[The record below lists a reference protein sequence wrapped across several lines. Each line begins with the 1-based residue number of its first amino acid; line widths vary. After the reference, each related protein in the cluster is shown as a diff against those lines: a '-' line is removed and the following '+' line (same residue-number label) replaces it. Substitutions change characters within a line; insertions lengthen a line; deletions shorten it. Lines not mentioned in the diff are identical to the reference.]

1 MDTWPLRRN
10 TAHPILQSLL
20 DVRAELGRGA
30 TREVYVEALATEF
43 RARRVAFERE
53 VPTDLWYRGQLLAA
67 RPTVAFVVE
76 HGSPLDVVA
85 SERLVAADEAATL
98 HHLRARGGGHGLVV
112 NFGAPRLQVRRV
124 HASAV
129 LSGDALA
136 PRGVGAAG
144 A

>member
-1 MDTWPLRRN
+1 METWPLRRN
-10 TAHPILQSLL
+10 PSHPILQSLL

-30 TREVYVEALATEF
+30 TRDVYVEALATEF
-43 RARRVAFERE
+43 RARRVAFERD
-53 VPTDLWYRGQLLAA
+53 VATDLWYRGQLLAA

-98 HHLRARGGGHGLVV
+98 HYLRARGGGHGIVV
-112 NFGAPRLQVRRV
+112 NFGAARLQVRRM
-124 HASAV
+124 HASA
-129 LSGDALA
+129 SFASDAVG
-136 PRGVGAAG
+136 PPGVGAAG